1 MAELQ
6 ARADPV
12 VVRKDIPPLDVTW
25 SPEGDRV
32 QVRSGAD
39 PESPTWSGR
48 MKGMRD
54 EVRTLSQSLEDTMS
68 GLMRFSE
75 ARKKAAEE
83 PAEDEEITFDDPYL
97 SEARRVYAISTSR
110 FQEKAS
116 SHEDVSVL
124 GSIWSV
130 TKTVNDDLKELLE
143 EDWAK
148 RVWEKS
154 FDDGSQDGAQG
165 GEEAAGEDGEGGS
178 DEEDADDECK
188 MKATPSGKALMM
200 RQTVK
205 VPEVHLEEI
214 EGLPSLKERLLE
226 VTNPREG
233 FTDHET
239 EHLRS
244 AFKRQKEPGSNEI
257 HRDGLI
263 NLLKY
268 IGHLLTDPVRVKE
281 LMERITPYEYMDFEE
296 FLSFMTLYQ
305 DYEKEFFFEVFG
317 QFDED
322 GSGEIDIAELRR
334 LIASLGI
341 TPLRSMLREALSVV
355 DADNNGQLGFTEL
368 MQFLVVYRHA
378 EGFTQEEVRQLRKI
392 FDRLSDRGGVP
403 VGDLDDAVIRVFGRQ
418 VEGPAS
424 VLIKEL
430 RNSEKGEPEN
440 LGFIEFLIFVRRVR
454 ETSYIDLQKE
464 YGRGQFCKA
473 DQDNNGR
480 ISERELKFHLQLIL
494 YEPLKAVM
502 DQVRREVVDS
512 GYTEGYELDFD
523 EFFDF
528 LLIYRQRDGF
538 MKDQVEELEN
548 IFHRFDEKGEE
559 EIDAL
564 ALSDIFRYLGYSPTQ
579 DQVRMYMGEVDEN
592 GGGTLDFREFLHLMQ
607 IHRKAEI
614 LNMQAKF
621 KKFQDKTERVGRK
634 TVPEL
639 LHDLD
644 QVGSDALMAD
654 LPQNGIEFEELV
666 VLVDMCRAEWVAKQR
681 KKAGYTDEEVESF
694 LDAFNRFDRDR
705 SGEIDNMELQR
716 LLKEFDWQP
725 KSREEQQVLLG
736 RLDNAR
742 ANAREA
748 GVKEVSQLGGAE
760 LTFWEFVQL
769 ARMLQ
774 KDQDA
779 LEEAKLHKLQED
791 LKFQTTEVDQF
802 RQVFHDWSKPPPDAM
817 GNIPPQDKKGA
828 TVERDS
834 VKRKLRAIGVQ
845 ITPQNADQLMS
856 KIQALE
862 EEGNR
867 FTFPSFLKLMR
878 WMVDTDFGGCGTM
891 TSKKAKDD

>member
-1 MAELQ
+1 
-6 ARADPV
+6 
-12 VVRKDIPPLDVTW
+12 
-25 SPEGDRV
+25 
-32 QVRSGAD
+32 
-39 PESPTWSGR
+39 
-48 MKGMRD
+48 
-54 EVRTLSQSLEDTMS
+54 
-68 GLMRFSE
+68 
-75 ARKKAAEE
+75 
-83 PAEDEEITFDDPYL
+83 
-97 SEARRVYAISTSR
+97 
-110 FQEKAS
+110 
-116 SHEDVSVL
+116 
-124 GSIWSV
+124 
-130 TKTVNDDLKELLE
+130 
-143 EDWAK
+143 
-148 RVWEKS
+148 
-154 FDDGSQDGAQG
+154 
-165 GEEAAGEDGEGGS
+165 
-178 DEEDADDECK
+178 
-188 MKATPSGKALMM
+188 
-200 RQTVK
+200 
-205 VPEVHLEEI
+205 
-214 EGLPSLKERLLE
+214 
-226 VTNPREG
+226 
-233 FTDHET
+233 
-239 EHLRS
+239 
-244 AFKRQKEPGSNEI
+244 
-257 HRDGLI
+257 
-263 NLLKY
+263 
-268 IGHLLTDPVRVKE
+268 
-281 LMERITPYEYMDFEE
+281 
-296 FLSFMTLYQ
+296 
-305 DYEKEFFFEVFG
+305 
-317 QFDED
+317 
-322 GSGEIDIAELRR
+322 
-334 LIASLGI
+334 
-341 TPLRSMLREALSVV
+341 
-355 DADNNGQLGFTEL
+355 
-368 MQFLVVYRHA
+368 
-378 EGFTQEEVRQLRKI
+378 
-392 FDRLSDRGGVP
+392 
-403 VGDLDDAVIRVFGRQ
+403 
-418 VEGPAS
+418 
-424 VLIKEL
+424 
-430 RNSEKGEPEN
+430 
-440 LGFIEFLIFVRRVR
+440 
-454 ETSYIDLQKE
+454 
-464 YGRGQFCKA
+464 
-473 DQDNNGR
+473 
-480 ISERELKFHLQLIL
+480 
-494 YEPLKAVM
+494 M